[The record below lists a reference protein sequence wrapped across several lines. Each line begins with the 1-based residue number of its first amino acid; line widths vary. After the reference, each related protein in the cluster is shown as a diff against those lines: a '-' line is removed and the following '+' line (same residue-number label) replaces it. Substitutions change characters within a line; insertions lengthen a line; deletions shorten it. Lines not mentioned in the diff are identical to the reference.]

1 MTFLPIHYNLHWSL
15 LCVANPFETERQGTA
30 LYVVD
35 SRGSHHDVEVVA
47 KKLIPLLK
55 KKTKQVVMRKHSGR
69 FQVVQVATKPQQEN
83 DNDCGIYVLH
93 YLQVIRN
100 VVEANG
106 VDYFANH
113 VGSICRGFTA
123 EMCRRD
129 RKELLTILNS

>member
-1 MTFLPIHYNLHWSL
+1 MRVLTIQARIEN
-15 LCVANPFETERQGTA
+15 ETKRP
-30 LYVVD
+30 
-35 SRGSHHDVEVVA
+35 
-47 KKLIPLLK
+47 KKRIGKKLLK

-83 DNDCGIYVLH
+83 GNNCGIYVLH

-106 VDYFANH
+106 VDYFAKH

-129 RKELLTILNS
+129 RKELLIILNS